1 MIYPIYYMSK
11 AFLKSSKSYKDAN
24 LQTFFWT
31 FYFEL
36 ILNLQKSWKK
46 KKNRERVFLF
56 VSHPASPNTII
67 LYDCSTI
74 IKLGN

>member
-11 AFLKSSKSYKDAN
+11 AFLKSFKSYKDAN
-24 LQTFFWT
+24 LQTFFLT

-46 KKNRERVFLF
+46 KTEKGFL
-56 VSHPASPNTII
+56 
-67 LYDCSTI
+67 
-74 IKLGN
+74 

>member
-31 FYFEL
+31 CYFEL

-46 KKNRERVFLF
+46 KKTEKGFFYLSLTQPPLILLF
-56 VSHPASPNTII
+56 YMIVAQLSN
-67 LYDCSTI
+67 
-74 IKLGN
+74 